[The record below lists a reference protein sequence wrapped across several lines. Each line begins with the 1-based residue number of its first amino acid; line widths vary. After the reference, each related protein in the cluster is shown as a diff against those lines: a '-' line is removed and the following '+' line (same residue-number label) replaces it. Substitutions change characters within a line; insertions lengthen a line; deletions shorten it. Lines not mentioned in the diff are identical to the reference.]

1 MCVNEKKYDNIINK
15 VQEFDKIRRK
25 EVKNLKILVDYQA
38 K

>member
-25 EVKNLKILVDYQA
+25 EVKNQKILVDYQT